1 MDKPAV
7 TGQTVR
13 VAVIADDLTGAGD
26 TVVQFAQ
33 KGWQSWLQRTDDVPL
48 LPPVAA
54 VARALNTRALP
65 AAEAST
71 RTREAT
77 YAQLAAGVTRLY
89 LKIDSTMRGSVAAQ
103 LSGALEAWRS
113 VYPEAFV
120 VLCPAYPAMGRVIR
134 DGRLWVNGVSL
145 EDSPAGQDPVT
156 PMKTSAFT
164 ELVPGAVVVSAGKA
178 AELSAAIRVAARQ
191 HPVIVVEATEE
202 AHLKALAEAVA
213 QLGTQVLPA
222 GSAGL
227 ALALAE
233 AWLPAGE
240 AVLAPGLPAVQGGLL
255 LLRSSANEV
264 SRRQMTKLQESLPAG
279 SFSVLRPAVAD
290 LADEAD
296 LRAWVERQQGGLS
309 ESALLFVEAPEE
321 RVQGESLV
329 AASRRVARSMAV
341 IAASLVGCGLAR
353 TLILLGGDG
362 ADATLDALGVR
373 HLRVILSLVE
383 GVPIAEAESPD
394 GQRLVVVTKAGGFGD
409 DRTLIEIV
417 RLLQGKSASFASL

>member
-164 ELVPGAVVVSAGKA
+164 ELVPGAAVVPAGKA
-178 AELSAAIRVAARQ
+178 VELSAAIRAAARQ

-213 QLGTQVLPA
+213 QLGTQALPA

-309 ESALLFVEAPEE
+309 KSALLFVEAPEE

-329 AASRRVARSMAV
+329 AASRRVARSMAL

-353 TLILLGGDG
+353 PLILLGGDG

-373 HLRVILSLVE
+373 HLRVIRSLVE
-383 GVPIAEAESPD
+383 GVPIAEAESRD